1 MAAPLAG
8 IAIRYVAQR
17 AAGFA
22 VKTIARQYGKR
33 TSRQRMVQVAR
44 KVGGKPMAPAPQ
56 GPYYAG
62 FERMQSTRGEHR
74 ISSGTPKAR
83 KTMRG
88 GSAPVKS
95 YRLPYDTSGHKV
107 GTRGPC
113 DPGFVYRIVKG
124 RPMCVRR

>member
-1 MAAPLAG
+1 MAGPLAG

-22 VKTIARQYGKR
+22 VKTIAKQYGKR
-33 TSRQRMVQVAR
+33 TSRQRMVEVAK

-62 FERMQSTRGEHR
+62 FESMQSTRGEHR
-74 ISSGTPKAR
+74 ISSGTPTAR

-88 GSAPVKS
+88 GSAQKRS
-95 YRLPYDTSGHKV
+95 R
-107 GTRGPC
+107 
-113 DPGFVYRIVKG
+113 RIVV
-124 RPMCVRR
+124 RPRSRRDEEEEY